1 MTRAIFVSTLNRVFC
16 GIAFVLHGIP
26 KVSNFEATAA
36 RFQVDLGVPAWTA
49 VPVGLLE
56 LFGGIALL
64 VGLLSR
70 PLAVA
75 FVGLMAGAA
84 VFVHLPNG
92 WDVFAHGYE
101 YDIARII
108 LLIGVIVIGPGPL
121 SLDALMRR
129 RNSRAAMDSGPFS

>member
-1 MTRAIFVSTLNRVFC
+1 MSRAIFVSTLNRVFC
-16 GIAFVLHGIP
+16 GLAFILHGIP

-36 RFQVDLGVPAWTA
+36 HFQGLGVPAWTA

-64 VGLLSR
+64 LGLLTR

-75 FVGLMAGAA
+75 FVALMAGSVA
-84 VFVHLPNG
+84 FVHLPNG

-101 YDIARII
+101 YDIARIV
-108 LLIGVIVIGPGPL
+108 LLVGVLLLGPGPL
-121 SLDALMRR
+121 ALDSLVRHPRSREMRSDA
-129 RNSRAAMDSGPFS
+129 APPA